1 MLSEHPVLAEHTPLQ
16 VAAYLREIGDTKTAD
31 AITKIGSAGG
41 QGITL
46 PLKTYPW
53 MCANHVIGYVAPGGK
68 SGRLS
73 ISPAVEIEPD
83 ADLIGKAIKINLNK
97 FHVNDYP
104 GILKHTVLM
113 EFTGRSQ
120 TGDTK
125 EDLRFTTVCEIKNK
139 DSTSAGLPI
148 FTGVRVPADG
158 LAFDGRTLR
167 VKGDG
172 DEMILGVLK
181 SKTFQRGITLL
192 AHAQPALPMLTQMSA
207 GVVEYLLKQSRNRAV
222 QRFDLGL
229 DFSRSGT
236 SAQLRLTALSASPTR
251 LKAGKPPPSW
261 HCTSTGST
269 SMPWKATV
277 GMRVSMIFS
286 KMETFATLAMP
297 FPGRNPPSCLAPAP
311 GVPHIWRVQ

>member
-158 LAFDGRTLR
+158 LAFDGRTVR

-236 SAQLRLTALSASPTR
+236 SAQLRLGSYIVAQVPDDGMWNWSEWQYDQHAMSIVRERNGKTDALD
-251 LKAGKPPPSW
+251 
-261 HCTSTGST
+261 
-269 SMPWKATV
+269 V
-277 GMRVSMIFS
+277 NYMIFGVS
-286 KMETFATLAMP
+286 PSSDEKPKSAERG
-297 FPGRNPPSCLAPAP
+297 GRKSSEAKPRK
-311 GVPHIWRVQ
+311 GGKK